1 MKKQLIALVGANIS
15 GSPITLVGE
24 VDWQEIYTLAAAQ
37 GVLAMVL
44 DAVALLPPKQQPS
57 KELKMRWIASTMA
70 IERRYNHQRSV
81 SATLAERFAQ
91 RGISLYVL
99 KGLALAGYYP
109 RPEHRE
115 CGDLDCFLGAE
126 YERGNQVAEELG
138 AKVSRDYY
146 KHSHIH
152 LQKLLI
158 ENHQF
163 CVGIRGSRKLKA
175 FERHLESIISKGA
188 TNIEDTQLIKPSADF
203 NVLFLTAHAMTH
215 FLVEGIKLR
224 HLCDWALFLKH
235 EQHNINWDEFYYWS
249 DKLGYT
255 LFANTMTAMA
265 VDALGVEITNPDI
278 CMDRRYAERIMKDIF
293 KSNNIFNK
301 GYSPWRVRL
310 MTIVGRVSSIWRFHR
325 VYRKSLVGHLLRQA
339 YGFIFEPRPRL

>member
-1 MKKQLIALVGANIS
+1 MQTKLLSLVRAGINGEDVTLSGA
-15 GSPITLVGE
+15 
-24 VDWQEIYTLAAAQ
+24 VDWQEIYILAAQQ
-37 GVLAMVL
+37 GVLAIVL
-44 DAVALLPPKQQPS
+44 DAISLLPVEQHPP
-57 KELKMRWIASTMA
+57 KELKMRWIASVMA

-81 SATLAERFAQ
+81 AKTLADRFAE
-91 RGISLYVL
+91 RDIRLYVL
-99 KGLALAGYYP
+99 KGFALADYYP

-115 CGDLDCFLGAE
+115 CGDLDCFLGE
-126 YERGNQVAEELG
+126 DYERGNLYAEELG
-138 AKVSRDYY
+138 AKVVRDYY

-152 LQKLLI
+152 YQKLLI

-163 CVGIRGSRKLKA
+163 CVGIRGSRVLKA
-175 FERHLESIISKGA
+175 FERHLESVISQGA
-188 TNIEDTQLIKPSADF
+188 ESIDGTQLLKPSPDF
-203 NVLFLTAHAMTH
+203 NALFLTAHAMTH

-235 EQHNINWDEFYYWS
+235 EQHNIDWSEFYRWT

-265 VDALGVEITNPDI
+265 VEALGVEITNPNI
-278 CMDRRYAERIMKDIF
+278 HLDRAYAKRIMDDMF
-293 KSNNIFNK
+293 SSNNIFNK

-310 MTIVGRVSSIWRFHR
+310 MTIVGRITSMWRFHR
-325 VYRKSLVGHLLRQA
+325 IYRRSLWGHLLRQA